1 MTLIN
6 SALLGRILL
15 YDWRDAR
22 SWLALSCRPTI
33 FFRVSAKH
41 LSPFINSHI
50 LSQNTHLRDCEQ
62 MRDQKQ
68 GFSLVPLN
76 VFSLPIA
83 CGQFISPLHC
93 CRIFL
98 QNQALIGGSVL
109 LEKLDVCL

>member
-33 FFRVSAKH
+33 FFRVSAKQ
-41 LSPFINSHI
+41 LCPFINSCI

-62 MRDQKQ
+62 MRDQNKA
-68 GFSLVPLN
+68 FLLYHRKCSACPLHVDN
-76 VFSLPIA
+76 SFLHCIAAVFSYGTKL
-83 CGQFISPLHC
+83 SL
-93 CRIFL
+93 
-98 QNQALIGGSVL
+98 GGVL
-109 LEKLDVCL
+109 LEKLDMCL